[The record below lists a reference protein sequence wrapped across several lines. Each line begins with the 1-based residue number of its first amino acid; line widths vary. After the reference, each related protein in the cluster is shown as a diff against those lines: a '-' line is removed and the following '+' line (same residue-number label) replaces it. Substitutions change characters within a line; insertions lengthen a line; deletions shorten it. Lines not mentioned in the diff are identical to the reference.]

1 MKGYIVKGIGGFYYV
16 KTEEGVIECK
26 PRGIFRKQKITPVA
40 GDEVTLETENGA
52 AVIAEIAPRKNV
64 FVRPPVANLDVLF
77 LVASTTQ
84 PTPST
89 LVLDKLSAIAVDKG
103 VQPVIVCTKA
113 DLGEVE
119 FLRSAYERSTLP
131 FIAIRYDSGEG
142 LDEVRQWISGR
153 LCAFCGNSGVG
164 KSTLLNTLLPQ
175 AERET
180 SAISQKL
187 GRGRHTTR
195 EVTIFEAFGGRIAD
209 TPGFASLEANRAGFI
224 PKENLEHAF
233 PEFGPYLGQCQFT
246 GCSHRS
252 EKGCAVR
259 AALAEGK
266 LSQTRYDRNC
276 APLGCKPNII
286 LGDFDTAPCPVQQ
299 NDDIIVLPHVKDDT
313 DTEYAAKLASEKG
326 FTEVLLLGALGGR
339 RIEHTL
345 SNLATGL
352 GLEERGVRATLQDE
366 RSRITFVRPGETRA
380 YPKEE
385 FFYFSAFPMEGRAEG
400 VCERGSYYELTDDV
414 LVAGYPLGVS
424 NEYAEGSDCIT
435 ISTRKGALV
444 VVETVPDTPILT
456 GNKA

>member
-1 MKGYIVKGIGGFYYV
+1 MRC
-16 KTEEGVIECK
+16 VI
-26 PRGIFRKQKITPVA
+26 
-40 GDEVTLETENGA
+40 
-52 AVIAEIAPRKNV
+52 
-64 FVRPPVANLDVLF
+64 
-77 LVASTTQ
+77 
-84 PTPST
+84 
-89 LVLDKLSAIAVDKG
+89 LSACPVSPELKRLLRPDDFIIACD
-103 VQPVIVCTKA
+103 
-113 DLGEVE
+113 
-119 FLRSAYERSTLP
+119 
-131 FIAIRYDSGEG
+131 
-142 LDEVRQWISGR
+142 
-153 LCAFCGNSGVG
+153 
-164 KSTLLNTLLPQ
+164 
-175 AERET
+175 
-180 SAISQKL
+180 
-187 GRGRHTTR
+187 
-195 EVTIFEAFGGRIAD
+195 
-209 TPGFASLEANRAGFI
+209 AG
-224 PKENLEHAF
+224 
-233 PEFGPYLGQCQFT
+233 Y
-246 GCSHRS
+246 
-252 EKGCAVR
+252 
-259 AALAEGK
+259 
-266 LSQTRYDRNC
+266 RNC

-366 RSRITFVRPGETRA
+366 RSRITFVCSGETRA

-400 VCERGSYYELTDDV
+400 VCEHGSYYELTDDV

-444 VVETVPDTPILT
+444 IVETVPDTPILT